1 MKGTKMKNYI
11 FLSILFLVLGNQL
24 FAQQVKALTEKNL
37 DTTVRYGK
45 LKNGFTYYIKKNEVP
60 PGQIQMLLAVKAG
73 YYQQK
78 QNQKEYAHLL
88 EHIGAV
94 HTVKYPQ
101 LLKVA
106 DSASLI
112 LAARTGY
119 DFTEYQLTF
128 SSDRP
133 EKLNLALEFLYEWS
147 GNMII
152 RENDVA
158 VESGSVIG
166 EGRSKSYYRDWYLD
180 TISNI
185 VLSNTNFGLQDK
197 AGSEA
202 SMRNVNIEA
211 LKEFHNKWYR
221 PDLEAA
227 IIVGDINPDSLEKVI
242 INRFN
247 DLKSGYDSESPER
260 YNEQFKIILPG
271 KNQYQSLKDSINESS
286 RIVITSKR
294 KNDEKFVRSREDL
307 RKMLLQKLTS
317 MMYDKIGKKLK
328 DQYDPPFE
336 NYTSSFSSNSL
347 ANGQLQIN
355 YWMVDTDNDL
365 DIKSNMMQLF
375 TADELVKGTIDK
387 EMLEKSKQVLYDDL
401 VTKNS
406 ESRDISISLLNHFVL
421 GNRAVIGERYE
432 RELRQVLEDIGISEI
447 KNYINTGWQLSENTD
462 YTFIN
467 IPVSSIP
474 KHQNVMKWYQEA
486 KVKARKKSKLIFRE
500 IDTISNVFQPL
511 KNVDLSMVKENEI
524 GVSSLI
530 LPNGIKLIF
539 KPSEPWMERY
549 KNQVS
554 IYGYKEVP
562 ISIRNK
568 KEYITATTA
577 PDLMFYGDVEDY
589 SKFELKQFML
599 DHQMRLNYYHIQN
612 QFIIDGVF
620 QKNDIQSFFNVLH
633 RYLLNPKY
641 NQQAFEN
648 WKEDQI
654 LKFSQTLDHNLM
666 IRETVERTLF
676 TKVPQISKKDIA
688 ALTFQDYYEGYNKFT
703 NLYGYTFII
712 TGDFNSEEL
721 IPEVQNYLS
730 EFPTVIENNMFQ
742 NQFTYNFKTISET
755 VEYEDVNNAVVELY
769 FPVQIDYSSKT
780 QVVLDLLW
788 KRLDEAIFD
797 RLRSGSY
804 MPHAYGKWMDFEK
817 GIYAFIISFDSDLGN
832 QDKMIKSAVEEF
844 KQLRDKGVAPTWLET
859 AIPLRIDRYEPRLDR
874 FYLVNFWPD
883 FLKRYENSER
893 CATEEVLQ
901 YSSLLKHFID
911 LEDVN
916 EAAKKYLS
924 LDKRQEI
931 IIIPKNK

>member
-1 MKGTKMKNYI
+1 MRNFII
-11 FLSILFLVLGNQL
+11 FLILFFVLGNQL
-24 FAQQVKALTEKNL
+24 FAQQVETLTEKNL

-45 LKNGFTYYIKKNEVP
+45 LENGFTYYIKKNHIP
-60 PGQIQMLLAVKAG
+60 AGQVQMLLAVKAG

-101 LLKVA
+101 LLKIA

-128 SSDRP
+128 SSDSP
-133 EKLNLALEFLYEWS
+133 EKLNLALEILHEWS

-166 EGRSKSYYRDWYLD
+166 EGRPKSYYRAWYLD

-185 VLSNTNFGLQDK
+185 ALSNTNFGLQDK

-211 LKEFHNKWYR
+211 LKEFHNRWYR

-242 INRFN
+242 IDRFN
-247 DLKSGYDSESPER
+247 DLKSSDDSEIPER
-260 YNEQFKIILPG
+260 NNEKFKITLPG
-271 KNQYQSLKDSINESS
+271 KNQYLSLKDSIDQST
-286 RIVITSKR
+286 RIVITKKR
-294 KNDEKFVRSREDL
+294 KNDEKLVRSREDL

-317 MMYDKIGKKLK
+317 RMLSEIGRKLK

-336 NYTSSFSSNSL
+336 SYTNSFKSNSL
-347 ANGQLQIN
+347 ANGQLQVSN
-355 YWMVDTDNDL
+355 WEVDIENES
-365 DIKSNMMQLF
+365 DIKPKLMQLF
-375 TADELVKGTIDK
+375 IADELVKRTID
-387 EMLEKSKQVLYDDL
+387 EELLETSKNVLYNDL
-401 VTKNS
+401 VNEKS
-406 ESRDISISLLNHFVL
+406 ESRDISILLLNHFVL
-421 GNRAVIGERYE
+421 GNRAFVGEKYKK
-432 RELRQVLEDIGISEI
+432 ELRKVLEDIQISEI
-447 KNYINTGWQLSENTD
+447 KNYINTGWQFSENTD

-474 KHQNVMKWYQEA
+474 KHRDVMKWYQEA
-486 KVKARKKSKLIFRE
+486 KVKARKKSKLTFRE
-500 IDTISNVFQPL
+500 IDTISTVFQPI
-511 KNVDLSMVKENEI
+511 KNVDLSMIKENEI
-524 GVSSLI
+524 GVTSLI

-539 KPSEPWMERY
+539 KPSEPWMDYY
-549 KNQVS
+549 KNQIS

-562 ISIRNK
+562 ISLRNE

-577 PDLMFYGDVEDY
+577 PDLMFYGDVDDY

-599 DHQMRLNYYHIQN
+599 DRKMRLNYQQVQN

-620 QKNDIQSFFNVLH
+620 QKKDIQSFFNVLH
-633 RYLLNPKY
+633 RYLFNPKY

-648 WKEDQI
+648 WKEDQN

-676 TKVPQISKKDIA
+676 TKVPELSKRDIA
-688 ALTFQDYYEGYNKFT
+688 TLTFQDYDKGYDKFA

-712 TGDFNSEEL
+712 TGDFASEKL
-721 IPEVQNYLS
+721 IPQVQNYLS
-730 EFPTVIENNMFQ
+730 AFQTVVEKNMFR
-742 NQFTYNFKTISET
+742 NQFTYNFKKISET
-755 VEYEDVNNAVVELY
+755 VEYEDVKNAVVELY
-769 FPVQIDYSSKT
+769 FPVQIDYNSKT
-780 QVVLDLLW
+780 PVLLDLLW
-788 KRLDEAIFD
+788 KKLDEVIFD

-817 GIYAFIISFDSDLGN
+817 GIYAFIISFDSDLEN
-832 QDKMIKSAVEEF
+832 QDQMIGSAIEEF
-844 KQLRDKGVAPTWLET
+844 KKLRDDGVSSTWLET
-859 AIPLRIDRYEPRLDR
+859 AIPLRLDRYEPRLEK

-883 FLKRYENSER
+883 FLKRYEDSER
-893 CATEEVLQ
+893 SATEEVLQ